1 MYSLSCLNACR
12 ADLRLNQ
19 PRYATLPN
27 IMKAKKKP
35 ISQVTPEQL
44 GVKIDADLEV
54 VEVVEPAKRKAG
66 VMVTSVDELL
76 DKLKNE
82 AHVI

>member
-1 MYSLSCLNACR
+1 
-12 ADLRLNQ
+12 
-19 PRYATLPN
+19 
-27 IMKAKKKP
+27 MKAKKKP

-44 GVKIDADLEV
+44 GVKISQDLEI

-66 VMVTSVDELL
+66 VMVASVDELL